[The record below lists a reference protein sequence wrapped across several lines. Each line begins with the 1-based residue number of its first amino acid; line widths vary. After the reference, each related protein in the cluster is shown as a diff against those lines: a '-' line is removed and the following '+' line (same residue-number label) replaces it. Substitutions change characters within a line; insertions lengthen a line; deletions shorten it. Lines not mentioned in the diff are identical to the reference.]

1 MTSLD
6 IGSFIEQGTTRS
18 YDRGGRK
25 MNLLFIETLVNLDHK
40 GKGKNDP
47 AIKVDDYGYALYQS
61 LEYNIKHAR
70 SADGE
75 FRENPLYVTIIR

>member
-6 IGSFIEQGTTRS
+6 MGSFEEQGATSS
-18 YDRGGRK
+18 YDRGGKK
-25 MNLLFIETLVNLDHK
+25 MILTFIETLVNLDHM

-47 AIKVDDYGYALYQS
+47 AMKLDDYGYELYRS

-70 SADGE
+70 SADE
-75 FRENPLYVTIIR
+75 AFRENPLYVTIIR